1 MMQSMH
7 TMRRIVVS
15 LKDGSVVTLE
25 RIPTAVAEK
34 MKEYLEKLKQGKPTG
49 NNLLELVDH

>member
-1 MMQSMH
+1 MQSMH